1 LREDTAARV
10 HREKYGK
17 SDKRNAPENQN
28 PEFQD
33 GYRTGVDSLGFDA
46 RKVIEEEFLL
56 RVEVDDDLG
65 KGFEEWKRG
74 FWAARNQLI
83 LIHEKKKATPSQQKN
98 LTASKYDQ

>member
-1 LREDTAARV
+1 VREDTAGRV

-33 GYRTGVDSLGFDA
+33 GYRIGVDSLGFDA
-46 RKVIEEEFLL
+46 RKVIEGEFLL

-65 KGFEEWKRG
+65 KGFEEWSRG
-74 FWAARNQLI
+74 FWAARSQLI
-83 LIHEKKKATPSQQKN
+83 VCPINKKRRQWGKYFGEKSDN
-98 LTASKYDQ
+98 V